1 MFLLA
6 LGSSLVL
13 GTGLLAAASYSEGT
27 LIAVSTAARGIGWL
41 FILATIVGLAGLR
54 HAAFGRLGAATVTFL
69 SGVTLLYLSYLEPGQ
84 ILDAPIRHA
93 AAETLPAYEPVY
105 KATLASMEVVMPVA
119 TKEVPPENKPV
130 ARKTVAAIAAPQA
143 AADRCT
149 ETLGWARVV
158 CQERARLEYCEG
170 REGDEAACPG
180 PVPYSPPG

>member
-1 MFLLA
+1 MFLFA
-6 LGSSLVL
+6 LGGSLVL

-27 LIAVSTAARGIGWL
+27 LVAVSTAARGIGWL

-84 ILDAPIRHA
+84 VLDAPIRHA
-93 AAETLPAYEPVY
+93 AAETLPAHEPVY

-119 TKEVPPENKPV
+119 TKEVPPENIPV
-130 ARKTVAAIAAPQA
+130 ARKTVAAIAAPPA

-149 ETLGWARVV
+149 ETLGWARLV

-170 REGDEAACPG
+170 REGDEATCPG

>member
-1 MFLLA
+1 M
-6 LGSSLVL
+6 
-13 GTGLLAAASYSEGT
+13 AAASP
-27 LIAVSTAARGIGWL
+27 AQAARTSIPVPMSCPDGS
-41 FILATIVGLAGLR
+41 ATNALDYTGVTN
-54 HAAFGRLGAATVTFL
+54 TVTFL
-69 SGVTLLYLSYLEPGQ
+69 SGVTLLCLSYLEPGQ
-84 ILDAPIRHA
+84 VLDAPIRHA
-93 AAETLPAYEPVY
+93 AAETLPAHEPVY

-158 CQERARLEYCEG
+158 CQERARLESCEG

-180 PVPYSPPG
+180 PIPYSPPG